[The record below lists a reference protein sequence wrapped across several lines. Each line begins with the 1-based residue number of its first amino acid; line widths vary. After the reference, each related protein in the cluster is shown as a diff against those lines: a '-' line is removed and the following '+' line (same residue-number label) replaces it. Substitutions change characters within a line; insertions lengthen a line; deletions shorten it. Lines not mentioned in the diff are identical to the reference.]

1 MVYTATKYTDFALL
15 FLIFK
20 IWYDITVS
28 RKCDLI
34 YSLKKNTAFPGPVF
48 TKITN
53 NQYNDAQISLHAWIF
68 RTEIN

>member
-1 MVYTATKYTDFALL
+1 MVYSATKYADFALL

-20 IWYDITVS
+20 MWYDFTAS

-34 YSLKKNTAFPGPVF
+34 YSLKKNTAFPAPVF
-48 TKITN
+48 TKLTN
-53 NQYNDAQISLHAWIF
+53 AQYNDAQISLHAWIF